1 MSQSSWKETNSR
13 DKTFTLGLNTSITAK
28 DITTSGTLQ
37 ANKIDANEFI
47 GTGVVDSSSSL
58 GRVND
63 GSGEIIASAFA
74 IKNYIESNYALNNLG
89 DQSGHWIAHNEILY
103 PSEARDNGPKGYGW
117 KLGAYDQKN
126 DNNGTLHFVSDVS
139 FDRKIRAVDAS
150 FEKLGGL
157 NGTPL
162 EIVDN
167 ISFTGTIGHAEGV
180 GTALEVTTD
189 LSVNGDFRV
198 SDASF
203 SRVGEL
209 VSGSNVE
216 FVSDVSFSGT
226 IGHAGGVGN
235 ALEVTTDLSVNGDF
249 RVSDASFARV
259 GALVSGSNV
268 EFVSDVSF
276 SGTIGHAGGV
286 GTALEVTSD
295 LSVNGD
301 FRVSDASFARVGEL
315 VSGSNVEFVSD
326 VSFSGTIG
334 HAEGVGTALEV
345 TSDLSVNGDFRVS
358 DASFSRVGAL
368 VSGSN
373 VEFVSDVSFSGTIGH
388 AGGVG
393 NALEVTTDLSVN
405 GAFRVSD
412 ASFARVGALVS
423 ESNVEFVSDV
433 SFSGTIGHAGGVGT
447 ALEVTSDLSV
457 NGDFRVSDASF
468 ARVGELVSG
477 SNVEFVSD
485 VSFSGTIGHAGGVGN
500 ALEVTTDLSVNGD
513 FRVSDASF
521 ARVGELVSGSNV
533 EFVSDVSFSGTI
545 GHAEG
550 VGTALEVTSD
560 LSVNGDFRVS
570 DASFS
575 RVGALVSGSNVE
587 FVSDVSFSGT
597 IGHAGGV
604 GNALEVTTD
613 LSVNGDF
620 RVSDASFAHV
630 GALVSGS
637 NVEFVSDVSF
647 DGSIVAVDASFTGKV
662 DIQSLG
668 GNAIVSSIS
677 TGEGAND
684 KVASISAIKN
694 YFDSVL
700 DISAFF
706 YIDGDVLRPTIES
719 SGNKIGGFDQKAL
732 VFVDDISADANLYV
746 GGDVSLNQKLYV
758 AGDVSFDAHLSAMD
772 ASFVRIGATTH
783 GSSITF
789 VDDIIADANLYVGG
803 EVSSESLTTNINL
816 KNWES
821 ATLPNEFSQ
830 RISVAGFGEGGLTAF
845 GGGSAVALNNDGSKI
860 VRGVVSE
867 YSVCKV
873 SVSEYIDGNWYDNTG
888 SRLNPI
894 GNDISG
900 VDGELVGWSCDINS
914 AGGRVIVGAPGFNS
928 TAGTGR
934 VYDYSSNANKWI
946 QLGNDLSANDLSN
959 NAGWSTAINAAGDVV
974 AVGDPG
980 FGSSAGT
987 VRVYQ
992 YSTDNWSQLGQDSDI
1007 SGTTSGEL
1015 VGWSCDIN
1023 AAGGRLI
1030 VGAPG
1035 FNSTAGTSRVYDY
1048 STNANKWIQLGNDLS
1063 ANDLSNN
1070 AGWST
1075 AINAAGDV
1083 VAVGAPGFDSSAGTV
1098 RVYQYSSDN
1107 WSQLDQDSDISGDAH
1122 GSSAGSSCDINAAGN
1137 TIVVGETGTLDLS
1150 GCVKV
1155 YDYNTSADN
1164 KWSLRHSKISLVAGD
1179 YSTAI
1184 SSNGRVVASG
1194 SHLPDFVLKD
1204 NPVISNVTDST
1215 YMDYP
1220 VGVAFDSARNIA
1232 FVVGFSS
1239 DSLAVVDVST
1249 PASPVLLGGVKDST
1263 YMDYAIGVAFDSAR
1277 NLAFVVG
1284 SNSDSLAVVDVST
1297 PASPVLLGG
1306 VADSTYMDG
1315 AFGVAFDSARNL
1327 AYVVGY
1333 NSDSLA
1339 VVDVSTPAT
1348 PMRLGGVTDSTYMDT
1363 AYGVAFDSARNI
1375 AFVVGHNSDSLA
1387 VVDVSTPASP
1397 VLLGGV
1403 TDSTYMDG
1411 AYGVAFDSAR
1421 NIAFVVGASSDSL
1434 AVVDVSTPAS
1444 PVLLGGVADSTYMD
1458 HAVGVAFDSAR
1469 NIAFVVGAS
1478 SDSLAVVD
1486 VSTPAS
1492 PVLLGGVTDSTYMD
1506 GAYGVAFDSARNL
1519 AFVVSSSS
1527 ESLAVVDTNQ
1537 KLPETTR
1544 SFLSRDKKTISLTDA
1559 IGDIIERKLFD

>member
-259 GALVSGSNV
+259 G
-268 EFVSDVSF
+268 E
-276 SGTIGHAGGV
+276 
-286 GTALEVTSD
+286 
-295 LSVNGD
+295 
-301 FRVSDASFARVGEL
+301 
-315 VSGSNVEFVSD
+315 
-326 VSFSGTIG
+326 
-334 HAEGVGTALEV
+334 
-345 TSDLSVNGDFRVS
+345 
-358 DASFSRVGAL
+358 
-368 VSGSN
+368 
-373 VEFVSDVSFSGTIGH
+373 
-388 AGGVG
+388 
-393 NALEVTTDLSVN
+393 
-405 GAFRVSD
+405 
-412 ASFARVGALVS
+412 
-423 ESNVEFVSDV
+423 
-433 SFSGTIGHAGGVGT
+433 
-447 ALEVTSDLSV
+447 
-457 NGDFRVSDASF
+457 
-468 ARVGELVSG
+468 
-477 SNVEFVSD
+477 
-485 VSFSGTIGHAGGVGN
+485 
-500 ALEVTTDLSVNGD
+500 
-513 FRVSDASF
+513 
-521 ARVGELVSGSNV
+521 
-533 EFVSDVSFSGTI
+533 
-545 GHAEG
+545 
-550 VGTALEVTSD
+550 
-560 LSVNGDFRVS
+560 
-570 DASFS
+570 
-575 RVGALVSGSNVE
+575 LVSGSNVE

-974 AVGDPG
+974 AVG
-980 FGSSAGT
+980 
-987 VRVYQ
+987 
-992 YSTDNWSQLGQDSDI
+992 
-1007 SGTTSGEL
+1007 
-1015 VGWSCDIN
+1015 
-1023 AAGGRLI
+1023 
-1030 VGAPG
+1030 
-1035 FNSTAGTSRVYDY
+1035 
-1048 STNANKWIQLGNDLS
+1048 
-1063 ANDLSNN
+1063 
-1070 AGWST
+1070 
-1075 AINAAGDV
+1075 
-1083 VAVGAPGFDSSAGTV
+1083 APGFDSSAGTV

-1249 PASPVLLGGVKDST
+1249 PASPVLLGGV
-1263 YMDYAIGVAFDSAR
+1263 
-1277 NLAFVVG
+1277 
-1284 SNSDSLAVVDVST
+1284 
-1297 PASPVLLGG
+1297 
-1306 VADSTYMDG
+1306 
-1315 AFGVAFDSARNL
+1315 
-1327 AYVVGY
+1327 
-1333 NSDSLA
+1333 
-1339 VVDVSTPAT
+1339 
-1348 PMRLGGVTDSTYMDT
+1348 
-1363 AYGVAFDSARNI
+1363 
-1375 AFVVGHNSDSLA
+1375 
-1387 VVDVSTPASP
+1387 
-1397 VLLGGV
+1397 
-1403 TDSTYMDG
+1403 
-1411 AYGVAFDSAR
+1411 
-1421 NIAFVVGASSDSL
+1421 
-1434 AVVDVSTPAS
+1434 
-1444 PVLLGGVADSTYMD
+1444 
-1458 HAVGVAFDSAR
+1458 
-1469 NIAFVVGAS
+1469 
-1478 SDSLAVVD
+1478 
-1486 VSTPAS
+1486 
-1492 PVLLGGVTDSTYMD
+1492 TDSTYMD